1 MSSKQKG
8 FTLVEVLAAMVIFA
22 MGAVVLGSSLGGA
35 ASAYSWLE
43 ERMAAYMV
51 ASDKLVEMQVYVEWP
66 EPGTQDAWIERF
78 DRRWSIVTK
87 VSNGPLPNTRRVDIQ
102 VGPLS
107 DHGVAT
113 HTSHTLSSMLVKPV
127 VLRNTGENDQG
138 G

>member
-1 MSSKQKG
+1 MSCKQSG
-8 FTLVEVLAAMVIFA
+8 FTLVEVLAAMVVFA

-66 EPGTQDAWIERF
+66 EPGSQDAWIERF
-78 DRRWSIVTK
+78 DRRWSITTR
-87 VSNGPLPNTRRVDIQ
+87 VSEGPLPNTRRVDIQ

-107 DHGVAT
+107 EQGIAT
-113 HTSHTLSSMLVKPV
+113 HVSHTLSSMLVRPAT
-127 VLRNTGENDQG
+127 LGNTGANDQG